1 MLTILQSLSETR
13 TYYYKVRDPYY
24 RGRIIVGVEVL
35 VEERLGRGERVVLPS
50 YIQVSYN
57 NYYIGIVEDKGAIS
71 DLNYIK
77 EVKISKY
84 FINELGVSLG

>member
-1 MLTILQSLSETR
+1 MLTILQSLSKAR
-13 TYYYKVRDPYY
+13 IYYYKVRDSYY
-24 RGRIIVGVEVL
+24 RGRIIVGIEVL
-35 VEERLGRGERVVLPS
+35 VEERLGEGERVVLSS

-57 NYYIGIVEDKGAIS
+57 NHYIGIVEDKEAIS

-84 FINELGVSLG
+84 LINKLEASQR